1 MQTNSLE
8 HFQPYTIATQSELEE
23 AFHLWLESMQA
34 RQFSPNTLRGY
45 RVNVGA
51 FLRYLQENLNLTALD
66 AVKPHHIRKWLIAR
80 QQHSVSNAQLHNDY
94 RQPRTFWRWCIKEEL
109 TTNDPFAKVEKPKL
123 QPTLKPAL
131 TPHEVEQIL
140 RACEGKEWTR
150 LRDKALILLLLDTG
164 LISVFAVR
172 FKHSPHPNPP
182 RGRGGNHNSSPVHGG
197 GWELKGVGFLRACLL
212 AEPPNRVFLSPCER
226 DARAP
231 STRNAGNAGVPPAIP
246 TAREKTY
253 PFKGGWE
260 GGMLKNQ
267 RKGTY

>member
-1 MQTNSLE
+1 MQTNSFE

-150 LRDKALILLLLDTG
+150 LRDKALSLLLLDTG

-182 RGRGGNHNSSPVHGG
+182 RGRGGNHNSSPVH
-197 GWELKGVGFLRACLL
+197 R
-212 AEPPNRVFLSPCER
+212 
-226 DARAP
+226 
-231 STRNAGNAGVPPAIP
+231 
-246 TAREKTY
+246 
-253 PFKGGWE
+253 GGWE